1 MKLELYRV
9 WAREEGKMYFKPEII
24 GSNGLTGNTHIKC
37 YDKDGNEKNLP
48 YLESIVDVMYDT
60 TMIDDKRKPIIS
72 GDMLEVEIRNE
83 GKQEVYIMTH
93 TYKSHVFFDFHPRI
107 ITPSLGIAYLL
118 SANVISVNVIGNI
131 YER

>member
-9 WAREEGKMYFKPEII
+9 WAREEDKMYFKPEII
-24 GSNGLTGNTHIKC
+24 GSFGLTGNTYIKC

-48 YLESIVDVMYDT
+48 YMDSIVDVMYDT
-60 TMIDDKRKPIIS
+60 TMIDDKKRSIIS
-72 GDMLEVEIRNE
+72 GDILEVEIRNE
-83 GKQEVYIMTH
+83 GKQQVYIMTH
-93 TYKSHVFFDFHPRI
+93 KYNSHIFFDFQPRI

-118 SANVISVNVIGNI
+118 SANVVSVNVIGNI

>member
-9 WAREEGKMYFKPEII
+9 WARQEEKMYFKPEII
-24 GSNGLTGNTHIKC
+24 GSNGLSGNTYIKC
-37 YDKDGNEKNLP
+37 YDKEGNEKQLA
-48 YLESIVDVMYDT
+48 YIDSIVDVMYDT

-83 GKQEVYIMTH
+83 GIYKVYIMTH
-93 TYKSHVFFDFHPRI
+93 KDKSHVFFDFHPRI
-107 ITPSLGIAYLL
+107 ITPSLGIGYLL
-118 SANVISVNVIGNI
+118 SANVVSVNVIGNI